1 MQILSEKQPMLRAL
15 YMFAS
20 RDGIRSLWTGISASI
35 LRQSTYSTT
44 RFGLYNY
51 LARTMKQSYGV
62 KSLSTTSTIA
72 CAGLAGGLAGI
83 LGNPTEVRTF
93 CYLQ

>member
-1 MQILSEKQPMLRAL
+1 MLHTL

-20 RDGIRSLWTGISASI
+20 RNGIHSLWTGISASI

-51 LARTMKQSYGV
+51 LTSAMKRSYDV
-62 KSLSTTSTIA
+62 RDLSAASTIV
-72 CAGLAGGLAGI
+72 CAGAAGGVAGM
-83 LGNPTEVRTF
+83 LGNPTEVSP
-93 CYLQ
+93 LQT

>member
-1 MQILSEKQPMLRAL
+1 MIHTL

-20 RDGIRSLWTGISASI
+20 RNGIHSLWTGISASI

-51 LARTMKQSYGV
+51 LTSVMKRSYGV
-62 KSLSTTSTIA
+62 RDLSAASTVV
-72 CAGLAGGLAGI
+72 CAGTAGGVAGM
-83 LGNPTEVRTF
+83 LGNPTEVNP
-93 CYLQ
+93 LQM

>member
-1 MQILSEKQPMLRAL
+1 MLHTL

-20 RDGIRSLWTGISASI
+20 RNGIHSLWTGISASI

-51 LARTMKQSYGV
+51 LTSVMKRSYGV
-62 KSLSTTSTIA
+62 RDLSAASTIV
-72 CAGLAGGLAGI
+72 CAGTAGGVAGM
-83 LGNPTEVRTF
+83 LGNPTEVSP
-93 CYLQ
+93 LQTRES